1 MAAGQGIA
9 PKSSESLQILTFR
22 LPSSNLRR
30 LRSPRTCRACS
41 STLPAQIV
49 RRSSAMEKANTWPEP
64 ISRRN
69 DRQPGAHVAIKPAP
83 RHLALNLFVAAAT
96 FLAIEFFA
104 SGLPLEPRRSL
115 QILALALVGWT
126 LTSLDDTFVAV
137 AAAVAMT
144 LVVTGKPDSLFS
156 ALGNQLIWLL
166 LASFLLASAFKA
178 SGITDRLIALATTRL
193 RSVQS
198 LAYALTAM
206 LLATAFIVPSTS
218 GRAAMM
224 VPAYAAIAEHCGSA
238 RVRRAF
244 ALLFPT
250 TVLLSAFASPLGA
263 GAHLVAVDMVRRLS
277 GQEIGY
283 LHWVVLGL
291 PFAALSVFLS
301 TSIVLRLFLTA
312 QERRSKPTI
321 ARIDASRAPL
331 WKRPVW
337 IAAVVIAGWLTEPM
351 HGIDPT
357 ILALVGALAAFFPTA
372 GPISFRDALRDADLS
387 LLVFLAATICLADG
401 LVTAGLNDALVA
413 AVFRPLQAGELPSVI
428 VMALVAAI
436 GLLSHLLIHSR
447 TARVSILLP
456 PALVLAQA
464 SGADAIMVMLTMVS
478 ATGLCQTLMVSA
490 KPVAL
495 FGRLDENAY
504 SAGDLVRLSAVLLP
518 LHFLLI
524 MVFALIIW
532 PAIESM
538 LA

>member
-1 MAAGQGIA
+1 
-9 PKSSESLQILTFR
+9 
-22 LPSSNLRR
+22 
-30 LRSPRTCRACS
+30 
-41 STLPAQIV
+41 
-49 RRSSAMEKANTWPEP
+49 MEKANTWPEP
-64 ISRRN
+64 ISGRN
-69 DRQPGAHVAIKPAP
+69 ERQPGARVAAIKPAR
-83 RHLALNLFVAAAT
+83 RHLVLNLFVAAAT
-96 FLAIEFFA
+96 FIAIEFFA

-115 QILALALVGWT
+115 QVLALALVGWT
-126 LTSLDDTFVAV
+126 LTSLDDTLVAV
-137 AAAVAMT
+137 TAAVAMT

-178 SGITDRLIALATTRL
+178 SGIMDRLIALATTRL
-193 RSVQS
+193 RSVQA
-198 LAYALTAM
+198 LAYALTAL
-206 LLATAFIVPSTS
+206 LLATAFVVPSTS

-224 VPAYAAIAEHCGSA
+224 VPAYAAISEHCDSV
-238 RVRRAF
+238 RVRRAL
-244 ALLFPT
+244 ALVFPT
-250 TVLLSAFASPLGA
+250 AVLLSAVASPLGA
-263 GAHLVAVDMVRRLS
+263 GAHLIAVDMVRKLS

-291 PFAALSVFLS
+291 PFAVSSAFLS
-301 TSIVLRLFLTA
+301 TGIILKIFLTSH
-312 QERRSKPTI
+312 ERRSKLTI
-321 ARIDASRAPL
+321 ARTNVRPAPL

-337 IAAVVIAGWLTEPM
+337 IAAVVTAGWLTEPM

-357 ILALVGALAAFFPTA
+357 ILALVGALAAFSPTA

-401 LVTAGLNDALVA
+401 LVTSGLNEALVA
-413 AVFRPLQAGELPSVI
+413 AVFHPLQGAKLPSVVFI
-428 VMALVAAI
+428 ALVAAI

-464 SGADAIMVMLTMVS
+464 SNVDPLLVMLTMVS

-504 SAGDLVRLSAVLLP
+504 GAGDLARLSAVLLP

-524 MVFALIIW
+524 MIFVLIIW
-532 PAIESM
+532 PAIQSM